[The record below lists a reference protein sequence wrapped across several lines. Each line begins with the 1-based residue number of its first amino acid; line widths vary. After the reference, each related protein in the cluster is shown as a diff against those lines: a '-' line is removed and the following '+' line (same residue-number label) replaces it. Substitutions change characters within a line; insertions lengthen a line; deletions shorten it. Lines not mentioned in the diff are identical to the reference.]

1 MEKIRNRF
9 GSKGLFSYGG
19 DYFYYMEKIFDTAA
33 LNLLWLLF
41 CLPVITVGASTAALY
56 DTVHKQGVQDKGY
69 VVKVFFRSFGRNFK
83 PSCGLWG
90 IFAAAAIIFQ
100 LNLGIVSA
108 KMDGDGAVFLL
119 LLYSMCLLFA
129 IGTQLYAFP
138 ALSRFSMPAGWILK
152 VSIYMCLRHLPRTI
166 LLVLVTAVSVMLVWW
181 CFPLVLLLPA
191 PIHRIYHCLIEPVLA
206 EHTPQSKK
214 IHSYSVE

>member
-1 MEKIRNRF
+1 MDKSRKRF
-9 GSKGLFSYGG
+9 GSRGFFTYGG
-19 DYFYYMEKIFDTAA
+19 DYFYYMEKIFDTAV

-41 CLPVITVGASTAALY
+41 CLPVITVGASTVALY

-69 VVKVFFRSFGRNFK
+69 VVTVFFQSFVRNFK

-90 IFAAAAIIFQ
+90 IFAAAAITFQ

-108 KMDGDGAVFLL
+108 KMEGNGAVFLL
-119 LLYSMCLLFA
+119 FLYSMCLLFS

-152 VSIYMCLRHLPRTI
+152 VSIYMCFRHFPRTI
-166 LLVLVTAVSVMLVWW
+166 LLVLATALSVMLVRR
-181 CFPLVLLLPA
+181 CLPLVFILPA
-191 PIHRIYHCLIEPVLA
+191 PVHRIYHYLIEPVLA
-206 EHTPQSKK
+206 EHTPQSKR
-214 IHSYSVE
+214 IHKYSVE